1 MNTFY
6 YHIKL
11 LRPLNVLTSGL
22 AMIIAS
28 AILGTLHETDTVI
41 LVLAAVMCYTG
52 AANALNDVVDFK
64 IDLINRPM
72 RPLPSG
78 FVQKRTA
85 LFMSILLFSIGTLL
99 CLELSET
106 AKVIGIVI
114 AMPFMV
120 IYTKFLKGIPLVGNI
135 TIAFILGLS
144 FLFCGA
150 AFNNMSPMWIPM
162 ILAFGLTLVRELVK
176 DIADMDG
183 DKSAGHKTFPITAG
197 IEKAIQLSIF
207 LSACIGVGAFIPYL
221 NGTYGIWYGIL
232 LILGVEIPLG
242 VVVVSLLNNPGISSA
257 THGAR
262 ILKFSTLMGLIAIY
276 SGTFS

>member
-1 MNTFY
+1 MNTFF

-11 LRPLNVLTSGL
+11 LRPLNVFTSGL
-22 AMIIAS
+22 AMVIGAG
-28 AILGTLHETDTVI
+28 ILGTLNNTGTLL
-41 LVLAAVMCYTG
+41 LVMAVVMCFAG
-52 AANALNDVVDFK
+52 AANALNDVVDYE
-64 IDLINRPM
+64 IDKINRPM

-78 FVQKRTA
+78 FVKKRTA
-85 LFMSILLFSIGTLL
+85 LFISILLFSMGTLT

-114 AMPFMV
+114 AMPFM
-120 IYTKFLKGIPLVGNI
+120 ILYSKYLKGMPLVGNMI
-135 TIAFILGLS
+135 VSFILGLS

-176 DIADMDG
+176 DIADMEG
-183 DKSAGHKTFPITAG
+183 DQSAGLKTFPITAG
-197 IEKAIQLSIF
+197 IEKSIQLTIF

-221 NGTYGIWYGIL
+221 YGTYGIWYGIL
-232 LILGVEIPLG
+232 LILGIEIPLG

-257 THGAR
+257 IHGAR
-262 ILKFSTLMGLIAIY
+262 ILKFSTLIGLIAIY
-276 SGTFS
+276 AGTF

>member
-1 MNTFY
+1 MDTFF

-11 LRPLNVLTSGL
+11 LRPLNVFTSGL
-22 AMIIAS
+22 AMVIGS
-28 AILGTLHETDTVI
+28 GILGTLNDTGTLL
-41 LVLAAVMCYTG
+41 LVMAVVMCFAG
-52 AANALNDVVDFK
+52 AANALNDVVDYE
-64 IDLINRPM
+64 IDKINRPM

-78 FVQKRTA
+78 FVKKRTA
-85 LFMSILLFSIGTLL
+85 LFISILLFSMGTLA
-99 CLELSET
+99 CLELSEA

-120 IYTKFLKGIPLVGNI
+120 LYSKYLKGMPLIGNMI
-135 TIAFILGLS
+135 VAFILGLS

-150 AFNNMSPMWIPM
+150 AFNNISPMWIPM

-176 DIADMDG
+176 DIADMEG
-183 DKSAGHKTFPITAG
+183 DQSVGLKTFPITAG
-197 IEKAIQLSIF
+197 IEKSIQLSIF
-207 LSACIGVGAFIPYL
+207 LSACIGMGAFIPYL
-221 NGTYGIWYGIL
+221 YGTYGIWYGIL

-262 ILKFSTLMGLIAIY
+262 ILKFSTLIGLIAIY
-276 SGTFS
+276 AGTF

>member
-1 MNTFY
+1 MDTFF

-11 LRPLNVLTSGL
+11 LRPLNVFTSGL
-22 AMIIAS
+22 AMVIGS
-28 AILGTLHETDTVI
+28 GILGTLNDTGTLL
-41 LVLAAVMCYTG
+41 LVMAVVMCFAG
-52 AANALNDVVDFK
+52 AANALNDVVDYE
-64 IDLINRPM
+64 IDKINRPM

-78 FVQKRTA
+78 FVKKRTA
-85 LFMSILLFSIGTLL
+85 LFISILLFSMGTLA
-99 CLELSET
+99 CLELSEA

-120 IYTKFLKGIPLVGNI
+120 LYSKYLKGMPLIGNMI
-135 TIAFILGLS
+135 VAFILGLS

-176 DIADMDG
+176 DIADMEG
-183 DKSAGHKTFPITAG
+183 DQSVGLKTFPITAG
-197 IEKAIQLSIF
+197 IEKSIQLSIF
-207 LSACIGVGAFIPYL
+207 LSACIGMGAFIPYL
-221 NGTYGIWYGIL
+221 YGTYGIWYGIL

-262 ILKFSTLMGLIAIY
+262 ILKFSTLIGLIAIY
-276 SGTFS
+276 AGTF

>member
-1 MNTFY
+1 MNTFF

-11 LRPLNVLTSGL
+11 LRPLNVFTGGL
-22 AMIIAS
+22 AMVIGS
-28 AILGTLHETDTVI
+28 GILGTLNNTGTLL
-41 LVLAAVMCYTG
+41 LVMAVVMCFAG
-52 AANALNDVVDFK
+52 AANALNDVVDYE
-64 IDLINRPM
+64 IDKINRPM

-78 FVQKRTA
+78 FVKKRTA
-85 LFMSILLFSIGTLL
+85 LFISILLFSIGTLA

-114 AMPFMV
+114 AMPFM
-120 IYTKFLKGIPLVGNI
+120 ILYSKYLKGMPLVGNMI
-135 TIAFILGLS
+135 VSFILGLS

-176 DIADMDG
+176 DIADMEG
-183 DKSAGHKTFPITAG
+183 DQTAGLKTFPITAG
-197 IEKAIQLSIF
+197 IEKSIQLTIF

-221 NGTYGIWYGIL
+221 YGTYGIWYGIL

-257 THGAR
+257 IHGAR
-262 ILKFSTLMGLIAIY
+262 ILKFSTLIGLIAIY
-276 SGTFS
+276 AGTF

>member
-1 MNTFY
+1 MDTFF

-11 LRPLNVLTSGL
+11 LRPLNVFTSGL
-22 AMIIAS
+22 AMVIGS
-28 AILGTLHETDTVI
+28 GILGTLNDTGTLL
-41 LVLAAVMCYTG
+41 LVMAVVMCFAG
-52 AANALNDVVDFK
+52 AANALNDVVDYE
-64 IDLINRPM
+64 IDKINRPM

-78 FVQKRTA
+78 FVKKRTA
-85 LFMSILLFSIGTLL
+85 LFISILLFSMGTLA
-99 CLELSET
+99 CLELSEA

-120 IYTKFLKGIPLVGNI
+120 LYSKYLKGMPLIGNMI
-135 TIAFILGLS
+135 VAFILGLS

-150 AFNNMSPMWIPM
+150 AFNNISPMWIPM

-176 DIADMDG
+176 DIADMEG
-183 DKSAGHKTFPITAG
+183 DQSVGLKTFPITAG
-197 IEKAIQLSIF
+197 IEKSIQLSIF
-207 LSACIGVGAFIPYL
+207 LSACIGMGAFIPYL
-221 NGTYGIWYGIL
+221 YGTYGIWYGIL

-262 ILKFSTLMGLIAIY
+262 ILKFSTLIGLIAIY
-276 SGTFS
+276 AGTI

>member
-1 MNTFY
+1 MNTFF

-11 LRPLNVLTSGL
+11 LRPLNVFTSGL
-22 AMIIAS
+22 AMVIGS
-28 AILGTLHETDTVI
+28 GILGTLNNTGTLL
-41 LVLAAVMCYTG
+41 LVMVVVMCFAG
-52 AANALNDVVDFK
+52 AANALNDVVDYE
-64 IDLINRPM
+64 IDKINRPM

-78 FVQKRTA
+78 FVKKRTA
-85 LFMSILLFSIGTLL
+85 LFISILLFSMGTLA
-99 CLELSET
+99 CLELSEA

-120 IYTKFLKGIPLVGNI
+120 LYSKYLKGMPLIGNMI
-135 TIAFILGLS
+135 VAFILGLS

-176 DIADMDG
+176 DIADMEG
-183 DKSAGHKTFPITAG
+183 DQSVGLKTFPITAG
-197 IEKAIQLSIF
+197 IEKSIQLSIF
-207 LSACIGVGAFIPYL
+207 LSACIGMGAFIPYL
-221 NGTYGIWYGIL
+221 YGTYGIWYGIL

-262 ILKFSTLMGLIAIY
+262 ILKFSTLIGLIAIY
-276 SGTFS
+276 AGTL

>member
-1 MNTFY
+1 MNTFF

-11 LRPLNVLTSGL
+11 LRPLNVFTSGL
-22 AMIIAS
+22 AMVIGS
-28 AILGTLHETDTVI
+28 GILGTLNDTGTLL
-41 LVLAAVMCYTG
+41 LVMAVVMCFAG
-52 AANALNDVVDFK
+52 AANALNDVVDYE
-64 IDLINRPM
+64 IDKINRPM

-78 FVQKRTA
+78 FVKKRTA
-85 LFMSILLFSIGTLL
+85 LFISILLFSMGTLA
-99 CLELSET
+99 CLELSEA

-120 IYTKFLKGIPLVGNI
+120 LYSKYLKGMPLIGNMI
-135 TIAFILGLS
+135 VAFILGLS

-176 DIADMDG
+176 DIADMEG
-183 DKSAGHKTFPITAG
+183 DQSVGLKTFPITAG
-197 IEKAIQLSIF
+197 IEKSIQLSIF
-207 LSACIGVGAFIPYL
+207 LSACIGMGAFIPYL
-221 NGTYGIWYGIL
+221 YGTYGIWYGIL

-262 ILKFSTLMGLIAIY
+262 ILKFSTLIGLIAIY
-276 SGTFS
+276 AGTL

>member
-1 MNTFY
+1 MDTFF

-11 LRPLNVLTSGL
+11 LRPLNVFTSGL
-22 AMIIAS
+22 AMVIGS
-28 AILGTLHETDTVI
+28 GILGTLNDTGTLL
-41 LVLAAVMCYTG
+41 LVMAVVMCFAG
-52 AANALNDVVDFK
+52 AANALNDVVDYE
-64 IDLINRPM
+64 IDKINRPM

-78 FVQKRTA
+78 FVKKRTA
-85 LFMSILLFSIGTLL
+85 LFISILLFSMGTLA
-99 CLELSET
+99 CLELSEA

-120 IYTKFLKGIPLVGNI
+120 LYSKYLKGMPLIGNMI
-135 TIAFILGLS
+135 VAFILGLS

-176 DIADMDG
+176 DIADMEG
-183 DKSAGHKTFPITAG
+183 DQSAGLKTFPITAG
-197 IEKAIQLSIF
+197 IEKSIQLSIF

-221 NGTYGIWYGIL
+221 YGTYGIWYGIL

-257 THGAR
+257 IHGAR
-262 ILKFSTLMGLIAIY
+262 ILKFSTLIGLIAIY
-276 SGTFS
+276 AGTF

>member
-11 LRPLNVLTSGL
+11 LRPLNVFTSGL
-22 AMIIAS
+22 AMVIGS
-28 AILGTLHETDTVI
+28 GILGTLNDTGTLL
-41 LVLAAVMCYTG
+41 LVMAVVMCFAG
-52 AANALNDVVDFK
+52 AANALNDVVDYE
-64 IDLINRPM
+64 IDKINRPM

-78 FVQKRTA
+78 FVKKRTA
-85 LFMSILLFSIGTLL
+85 LFISILLFSMGTLA
-99 CLELSET
+99 CLELSEA
-106 AKVIGIVI
+106 AKVIGIMI

-120 IYTKFLKGIPLVGNI
+120 LYSKYLKGMPLIGNMI
-135 TIAFILGLS
+135 VAFILGLS

-176 DIADMDG
+176 DIADMEG
-183 DKSAGHKTFPITAG
+183 DQSVGLKTFPITAG
-197 IEKAIQLSIF
+197 IEKSIQLSIF

-221 NGTYGIWYGIL
+221 YGTYGIWYGIL

-262 ILKFSTLMGLIAIY
+262 ILKFSTLIGLIAIY
-276 SGTFS
+276 AGTF

>member
-1 MNTFY
+1 MNTFF

-11 LRPLNVLTSGL
+11 LRPLNVFTSGL
-22 AMIIAS
+22 AMVIGS
-28 AILGTLHETDTVI
+28 GILGTLNDTGTLL
-41 LVLAAVMCYTG
+41 LVMAVVMCFAG
-52 AANALNDVVDFK
+52 AANALNDVVDYE
-64 IDLINRPM
+64 IDKINRPM

-78 FVQKRTA
+78 FVKKGTA
-85 LFMSILLFSIGTLL
+85 LFISILLFSMGTLA
-99 CLELSET
+99 CLELSEA

-120 IYTKFLKGIPLVGNI
+120 LYSKYLKGMPLIGNMI
-135 TIAFILGLS
+135 VAFILGLS

-176 DIADMDG
+176 DIADMEG
-183 DKSAGHKTFPITAG
+183 DQSVGLKTFPITAG
-197 IEKAIQLSIF
+197 IEKSIQLSIF
-207 LSACIGVGAFIPYL
+207 LSACIGMGAFIPYL

-262 ILKFSTLMGLIAIY
+262 ILKFSTLIGLIAIY
-276 SGTFS
+276 AGTF

>member
-11 LRPLNVLTSGL
+11 LRPLNVFTSGL
-22 AMIIAS
+22 AMVIGS
-28 AILGTLHETDTVI
+28 GILGTLNNTGTLL
-41 LVLAAVMCYTG
+41 LVMAVVMCFAG
-52 AANALNDVVDFK
+52 AANALNDVVDYE
-64 IDLINRPM
+64 IDKINRPM

-78 FVQKRTA
+78 FVKKRTA
-85 LFMSILLFSIGTLL
+85 LFISILLFSMGTLA
-99 CLELSET
+99 CLELSEA

-120 IYTKFLKGIPLVGNI
+120 LYSKYLKGMPLIGNMI
-135 TIAFILGLS
+135 VAFVLGLS

-176 DIADMDG
+176 DIADMEG
-183 DKSAGHKTFPITAG
+183 DQSAGLKTFPITAG
-197 IEKAIQLSIF
+197 IEKSIQLSIF

-221 NGTYGIWYGIL
+221 YGTYGIWYGIL

-262 ILKFSTLMGLIAIY
+262 ILKFSTLIGLIAIY
-276 SGTFS
+276 AGAF

>member
-1 MNTFY
+1 MNTFF

-11 LRPLNVLTSGL
+11 LRPLNVFTSGL
-22 AMIIAS
+22 AMVIGS
-28 AILGTLHETDTVI
+28 GILGTLNDTGTLL
-41 LVLAAVMCYTG
+41 LVMAVVMCFAG
-52 AANALNDVVDFK
+52 AANALNDVVDYE
-64 IDLINRPM
+64 IDKINRPM

-78 FVQKRTA
+78 FVKKRTA
-85 LFMSILLFSIGTLL
+85 LFISILLFSMGTLA
-99 CLELSET
+99 CLELSEA

-120 IYTKFLKGIPLVGNI
+120 LYSKYLKGMPLIGNMI
-135 TIAFILGLS
+135 VAFILGLS

-176 DIADMDG
+176 DIADMEG
-183 DKSAGHKTFPITAG
+183 DQSAGLKTFPITVG
-197 IEKAIQLSIF
+197 IEKSIQLSIF

-221 NGTYGIWYGIL
+221 YGTYGIWYGIL
-232 LILGVEIPLG
+232 LILGVEIPLSA
-242 VVVVSLLNNPGISSA
+242 VVVSLLYNPGISSA

-262 ILKFSTLMGLIAIY
+262 ILKFSTLIGLIAIY
-276 SGTFS
+276 AGTF

>member
-1 MNTFY
+1 MNTFF

-11 LRPLNVLTSGL
+11 LRPLNVFTSGL
-22 AMIIAS
+22 AMVIGS
-28 AILGTLHETDTVI
+28 GILGTLNDIGTLL
-41 LVLAAVMCYTG
+41 LVMAVVMCFAG
-52 AANALNDVVDFK
+52 AANALNDVVDYE
-64 IDLINRPM
+64 IDKINRPM

-78 FVQKRTA
+78 FVKKRTA
-85 LFMSILLFSIGTLL
+85 LFISILLFSMGTLA
-99 CLELSET
+99 CLELSEA

-120 IYTKFLKGIPLVGNI
+120 LYSKYLKGMPLIGNMI
-135 TIAFILGLS
+135 VAFILGLS

-176 DIADMDG
+176 DIADMEG
-183 DKSAGHKTFPITAG
+183 DQSVGLKTFPITAG
-197 IEKAIQLSIF
+197 IEKSIQLSIF
-207 LSACIGVGAFIPYL
+207 LSACIGMGAFIPYL
-221 NGTYGIWYGIL
+221 YGTYGIWYGIL

-262 ILKFSTLMGLIAIY
+262 ILKFSTLIGLIAIY
-276 SGTFS
+276 AGTF

>member
-11 LRPLNVLTSGL
+11 LRPLNVFTSGL
-22 AMIIAS
+22 AMVIGS
-28 AILGTLHETDTVI
+28 GILGTLNNTGTLL
-41 LVLAAVMCYTG
+41 LVMAVVMCFAG
-52 AANALNDVVDFK
+52 AANALNDVVDYE
-64 IDLINRPM
+64 IDKINRPM

-78 FVQKRTA
+78 FVKKRTA
-85 LFMSILLFSIGTLL
+85 LFISILLFSMGTLA
-99 CLELSET
+99 CLELSEA

-114 AMPFMV
+114 ALPFMV
-120 IYTKFLKGIPLVGNI
+120 LYSKYLKGMPLIGNMI
-135 TIAFILGLS
+135 VAFILGLS

-176 DIADMDG
+176 DIADMEG
-183 DKSAGHKTFPITAG
+183 DQSVGLKTFPITAG
-197 IEKAIQLSIF
+197 IEKSIQLSIF
-207 LSACIGVGAFIPYL
+207 LSACIGMGAFIPYL
-221 NGTYGIWYGIL
+221 YGTYGIWYGIL

-262 ILKFSTLMGLIAIY
+262 ILKFSTLIGLIAIY
-276 SGTFS
+276 AGTF

>member
-1 MNTFY
+1 MNTFF

-11 LRPLNVLTSGL
+11 LRPLNVFTSGL
-22 AMIIAS
+22 AMVIGS
-28 AILGTLHETDTVI
+28 GILGTLNDTGTLL
-41 LVLAAVMCYTG
+41 LVMAVVMCFAG
-52 AANALNDVVDFK
+52 AANALNDVVDYE
-64 IDLINRPM
+64 IDKINRPM

-78 FVQKRTA
+78 FVKKRTA
-85 LFMSILLFSIGTLL
+85 LFISILLFSMGTLA
-99 CLELSET
+99 CLELSEA

-120 IYTKFLKGIPLVGNI
+120 LYSKYLKGMPLIGNMI
-135 TIAFILGLS
+135 VAFILGLS

-150 AFNNMSPMWIPM
+150 AFNNISPMWIPM

-176 DIADMDG
+176 DIADMEG
-183 DKSAGHKTFPITAG
+183 DQSVGLKTFPITAG
-197 IEKAIQLSIF
+197 IEKSIQLSIF
-207 LSACIGVGAFIPYL
+207 LSACIGMGAFIPYL
-221 NGTYGIWYGIL
+221 YGTYGIWYGIL

-262 ILKFSTLMGLIAIY
+262 ILKFSTLIGLIAIY
-276 SGTFS
+276 AGTF

>member
-1 MNTFY
+1 MNTFF

-11 LRPLNVLTSGL
+11 LRPLNVFTSGL
-22 AMIIAS
+22 AMVIGS
-28 AILGTLHETDTVI
+28 GILGTLNNTGTLL
-41 LVLAAVMCYTG
+41 LVMAVVMCFAG
-52 AANALNDVVDFK
+52 AANALNDVVDYE
-64 IDLINRPM
+64 IDKINRPM

-78 FVQKRTA
+78 FVKKRTA
-85 LFMSILLFSIGTLL
+85 LFISILLFSMGTLV
-99 CLELSET
+99 CLELSEA

-114 AMPFMV
+114 AMPLM
-120 IYTKFLKGIPLVGNI
+120 ILYSKYLKGMPLIGNMI
-135 TIAFILGLS
+135 VAFILGLS

-176 DIADMDG
+176 DIADMEG
-183 DKSAGHKTFPITAG
+183 DQFAGLKTFPITAG
-197 IEKAIQLSIF
+197 IEKSIQLSIF

-221 NGTYGIWYGIL
+221 YGTYGIWYGIL

-257 THGAR
+257 TRSAR
-262 ILKFSTLMGLIAIY
+262 ILKFSTLIGLIAIY
-276 SGTFS
+276 AGKF

>member
-1 MNTFY
+1 MNTFF

-11 LRPLNVLTSGL
+11 LRPLNVFTSGL
-22 AMIIAS
+22 AMVIGS
-28 AILGTLHETDTVI
+28 GILGTLNNTGTLL
-41 LVLAAVMCYTG
+41 LVMAVVMCFAG
-52 AANALNDVVDFK
+52 AANALNDVVDYE
-64 IDLINRPM
+64 IDKINRPM

-78 FVQKRTA
+78 FVKKRTA
-85 LFMSILLFSIGTLL
+85 LFISILLFSMGTLA

-106 AKVIGIVI
+106 AKVIGIMI
-114 AMPFMV
+114 AMPFM
-120 IYTKFLKGIPLVGNI
+120 ILYSKYLKGMPLIGNMI
-135 TIAFILGLS
+135 VAFILGLS

-176 DIADMDG
+176 DIADMEG
-183 DKSAGHKTFPITAG
+183 DQSAGLKTFPITVG
-197 IEKAIQLSIF
+197 IEKSIQLSIF

-221 NGTYGIWYGIL
+221 YGTYGIWYGIL
-232 LILGVEIPLG
+232 LILGVEIPLC

-262 ILKFSTLMGLIAIY
+262 ILKFSTLIGLIAIY
-276 SGTFS
+276 VGTL

>member
-1 MNTFY
+1 MNTFF

-11 LRPLNVLTSGL
+11 LRPLNVFTSGL
-22 AMIIAS
+22 AMVIGS
-28 AILGTLHETDTVI
+28 GILGTLNNTGTLL
-41 LVLAAVMCYTG
+41 LVMAVVMCFAG
-52 AANALNDVVDFK
+52 AANALNDVVDYE
-64 IDLINRPM
+64 IDKINRPM

-78 FVQKRTA
+78 FVKKRTA
-85 LFMSILLFSIGTLL
+85 LFISILLFSMGTLA
-99 CLELSET
+99 CLELSEA

-120 IYTKFLKGIPLVGNI
+120 LYSKYLKGMPLIGNMI
-135 TIAFILGLS
+135 VAFILGLS

-176 DIADMDG
+176 DIADMEG
-183 DKSAGHKTFPITAG
+183 DQSAGLKTFPITAG
-197 IEKAIQLSIF
+197 IEKSIQLSIF
-207 LSACIGVGAFIPYL
+207 LSACIGMGAFIPYL
-221 NGTYGIWYGIL
+221 YGTYGIWYGIL

-262 ILKFSTLMGLIAIY
+262 ILKFSTLIGLIAIY
-276 SGTFS
+276 VGTF

>member
-1 MNTFY
+1 MNTFF

-11 LRPLNVLTSGL
+11 LRPLNVFTSGL
-22 AMIIAS
+22 AMVIGS
-28 AILGTLHETDTVI
+28 GILGTLNNTGTLL
-41 LVLAAVMCYTG
+41 LVMAVVMCFAG
-52 AANALNDVVDFK
+52 AANALNDVVDYE
-64 IDLINRPM
+64 IDKINRPM

-78 FVQKRTA
+78 FVKKRTA
-85 LFMSILLFSIGTLL
+85 LFISILLFSMGTLA
-99 CLELSET
+99 CLELSEA

-120 IYTKFLKGIPLVGNI
+120 LYSKYLKGMPLIGNMI
-135 TIAFILGLS
+135 VAFILGLS

-176 DIADMDG
+176 DIADMEG
-183 DKSAGHKTFPITAG
+183 DQSAGLKTFPITAG
-197 IEKAIQLSIF
+197 IEKSIQLSIF

-221 NGTYGIWYGIL
+221 YGTYGIWYGIL

-262 ILKFSTLMGLIAIY
+262 ILKFSTLIGLIAIY
-276 SGTFS
+276 AGTF

>member
-1 MNTFY
+1 MNTFF

-11 LRPLNVLTSGL
+11 LRPLNIFTSGL
-22 AMIIAS
+22 AMVIGS
-28 AILGTLHETDTVI
+28 GILGTLNNTGTLL
-41 LVLAAVMCYTG
+41 LVMAVVMCFAG
-52 AANALNDVVDFK
+52 AANALNDVVDYE
-64 IDLINRPM
+64 IDKINRPM

-78 FVQKRTA
+78 FVKKRTA
-85 LFMSILLFSIGTLL
+85 LFISILLFSMGTLA
-99 CLELSET
+99 CLELSEA

-120 IYTKFLKGIPLVGNI
+120 LYSKYLKGMPLIGNMI
-135 TIAFILGLS
+135 VAFILGLS

-176 DIADMDG
+176 DIADMEG
-183 DKSAGHKTFPITAG
+183 DQSAGLKTFPITVG
-197 IEKAIQLSIF
+197 IEKSIQLSIF

-221 NGTYGIWYGIL
+221 YGTYGIWYGIL

-262 ILKFSTLMGLIAIY
+262 ILKFSTLIGLIAIY
-276 SGTFS
+276 AGTF